1 MAQDRRTTPPALR
14 LPGLV
19 FLLLMAG
26 YQALAFRYALS
37 DPQTWPDWLKEHSFS
52 LWPATWS
59 MFTTRDR
66 SHTLLEARARYP
78 EGWQDVDLNAVFPSR
93 WESGPR
99 YIRKPFW
106 RSRTYNKT
114 LAWSLCGRLERRPL
128 AVEITKVEWRKTLG
142 QVEQP
147 RKDEERTRLIGWD
160 CEERLTLPQGRR
172 L

>member
-1 MAQDRRTTPPALR
+1 
-14 LPGLV
+14 
-19 FLLLMAG
+19 
-26 YQALAFRYALS
+26 
-37 DPQTWPDWLKEHSFS
+37 
-52 LWPATWS
+52 

-66 SHTLLEARARYP
+66 SHTVLEARARYE
-78 EGWQDVDLNAVFPSR
+78 EGWQAVDLDAHFPSR

-106 RSRTYNKT
+106 RSRAYNKI

-128 AVEITKVEWRKTLG
+128 AVEIERVEWRKTLG

-147 RKDEERTRLIGWD
+147 RKDELRTRLIGWD
-160 CEERLTLPQGRR
+160 CQETPELPKGRR